1 MQRRH
6 RVKGFPL
13 WPLLGLLFFIVFPIH
28 SARAD
33 CGSELA
39 ALKAKLPTVV
49 NAKRR
54 EEAKLL
60 IDKAAIEQK
69 HERTSL
75 CEVALEQA
83 SKLMN

>member
-6 RVKGFPL
+6 RAKGFPL
-13 WPLLGLLFFIVFPIH
+13 WPLLGLLLIIMFPIY

-33 CGSELA
+33 CGGELV
-39 ALKAKLPTVV
+39 ALKAKLSTVT

-60 IDKAAIEQK
+60 IEKAAIEQK
-69 HERTSL
+69 HERADL
-75 CEVALEQA
+75 CEAALDRA

>member
-6 RVKGFPL
+6 RAKGFPL
-13 WPLLGLLFFIVFPIH
+13 WPLLALLLIIMFPVY

-33 CGSELA
+33 CGGELA
-39 ALKAKLPTVV
+39 ALKAKLPTVA

-60 IDKAAIEQK
+60 IEKAAIEQK
-69 HERTSL
+69 HERTGL
-75 CEVALEQA
+75 CEAALERA

>member
-1 MQRRH
+1 MQGRH
-6 RVKGFPL
+6 RAKGSAL
-13 WPLLGLLFFIVFPIH
+13 WPLVAWPLFIAFPMY

-33 CGSELA
+33 CASEVA
-39 ALKAKLPTVV
+39 ALKAKLPTVA

-60 IDKAAIEQK
+60 LEKAAIEQQ
-69 HERTSL
+69 HERVNL
-75 CEVALEQA
+75 CAAAVERA